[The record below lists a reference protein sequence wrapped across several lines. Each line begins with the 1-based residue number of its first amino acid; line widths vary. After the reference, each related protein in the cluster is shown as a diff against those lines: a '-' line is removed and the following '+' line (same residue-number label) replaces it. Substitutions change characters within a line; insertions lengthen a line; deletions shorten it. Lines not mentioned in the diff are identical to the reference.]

1 MMERD
6 SLRFVLIRGFLS
18 QKLLTLFLRLSLE
31 KNREA
36 DKYCRKHDIDR
47 KLRNT
52 ADRQHQ
58 DAAYN
63 PADGT

>member
-1 MMERD
+1 MERD

-18 QKLLTLFLRLSLE
+18 QKLLTLFLCLSLE

-36 DKYCRKHDIDR
+36 DKYCCKRDIDR

-52 ADRQHQ
+52 AAGKRQ
-58 DAAYN
+58 DTAYH
-63 PADGT
+63 PADRT